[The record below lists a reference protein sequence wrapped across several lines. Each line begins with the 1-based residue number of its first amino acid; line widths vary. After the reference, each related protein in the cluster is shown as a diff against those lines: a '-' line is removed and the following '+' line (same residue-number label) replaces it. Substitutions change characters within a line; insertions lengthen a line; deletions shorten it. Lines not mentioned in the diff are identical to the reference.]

1 VIFGSHFG
9 GIAVYEHAVAVKP
22 ATPVV
27 KMKATTNEL
36 IKAIVPPAQ
45 VHVMLS
51 GWVVAMALIALAL
64 SIRAISEVRPITAD
78 EDWYEGQPT
87 RDPLST
93 GTSTLRTA
101 DGTFATTASQVNVE
115 TVPLASSLTDAPDAP
130 LDRGRSS
137 VVVVTTPAAP
147 LALVPTQTSRYWLL
161 AALFG
166 VMTFVTG
173 LWLINVW
180 SWPDLQKMLRGE
192 NRNMYHSVL
201 GTSVIVLTVVLAV
214 ITRIARRGKAVI
226 SAFSILLF
234 LVVALQI
241 WVGIL
246 LMFDGPKGGTKGQPG
261 GFMTPLRMHVP
272 K

>member
-1 VIFGSHFG
+1 
-9 GIAVYEHAVAVKP
+9 
-22 ATPVV
+22 
-27 KMKATTNEL
+27 
-36 IKAIVPPAQ
+36 
-45 VHVMLS
+45 
-51 GWVVAMALIALAL
+51 
-64 SIRAISEVRPITAD
+64 
-78 EDWYEGQPT
+78 
-87 RDPLST
+87 
-93 GTSTLRTA
+93 
-101 DGTFATTASQVNVE
+101 
-115 TVPLASSLTDAPDAP
+115 
-130 LDRGRSS
+130 
-137 VVVVTTPAAP
+137 VVTTPAAP

-192 NRNMYHSVL
+192 NRNMYHSIL
-201 GTSVIVLTVVLAV
+201 GTSIIVLTVVLAV